1 MSGIFRRVSEEP
13 VCVQHDPND
22 ARWAE
27 ISGNKIG
34 DEGRYVELV
43 SRSLNGS
50 EMCMGVDWLEPGQTH
65 LLHSHAESEEWYY
78 IVRGE
83 ALVRVDDEEQHCG
96 PGTSI
101 FIPAGARHRVHN
113 GGTETC
119 EFLWGFNC
127 GDLKE
132 LTYIWYE

>member
-1 MSGIFRRVSEEP
+1 MQLELLILGPGLGILRQVEGVLQAAGENVELS
-13 VCVQHDPND
+13 
-22 ARWAE
+22 AKTGA
-27 ISGNKIG
+27 IG
-34 DEGRYVELV
+34 DFD
-43 SRSLNGS
+43 RSLNSS
-50 EMCMGVDWLEPGQTH
+50 EMCMGVDWLDPGQIH
-65 LLHSHAESEEWYY
+65 LLHPHAEAEEWYY

-83 ALVRVDDEEQHCG
+83 ALVRVDDEEQLCG

-113 GGTETC
+113 TGTEAC